1 MWMFFL
7 RKNYWIFLFL
17 LLTACT
23 KDPVLIEGNLAPP
36 DPTIET
42 AVLENYI
49 NKLYISMLGREPSS
63 SEFDSAKNIL
73 GDQATSQSRNQ
84 LIDVVHNNEEY
95 YDNLFDIYRNDY
107 LNGSDT
113 TDIREQYI
121 EVYATLIEN
130 ETNSFLLE
138 IYEQEHERLLNLYKV
153 GEELKNGKINTI
165 QAQKRCVDNLV
176 YDDINMGTE
185 NYVISVFQHFLHRYP
200 TQDELA
206 RATLMVDGDQANC
219 FGENGDSKSDFN
231 TLFFDHYGYYEG
243 VVIVA
248 YLKLLFREPTSAEAS
263 ALSIQFRNNQDYK
276 SLQKELLSSDEFLG
290 IQ

>member
-1 MWMFFL
+1 MGMFFL

-113 TDIREQYI
+113 TDLREQYI
-121 EVYATLIEN
+121 EVYSTLIEN
-130 ETNSFLLE
+130 ETNSFLLKYTNKNMNDYL
-138 IYEQEHERLLNLYKV
+138 IYTKLE
-153 GEELKNGKINTI
+153 KNWK
-165 QAQKRCVDNLV
+165 
-176 YDDINMGTE
+176 TE
-185 NYVISVFQHFLHRYP
+185 
-200 TQDELA
+200 
-206 RATLMVDGDQANC
+206 
-219 FGENGDSKSDFN
+219 K
-231 TLFFDHYGYYEG
+231 
-243 VVIVA
+243 
-248 YLKLLFREPTSAEAS
+248 
-263 ALSIQFRNNQDYK
+263 
-276 SLQKELLSSDEFLG
+276 
-290 IQ
+290 

>member
-1 MWMFFL
+1 MFL
-7 RKNYWIFLFL
+7 SKKNSWILLFL

-49 NKLYISMLGREPSS
+49 NKLYISMLGREPSG

-73 GDQATSQSRNQ
+73 GAQATPQSRNQ
-84 LIDVVHNNEEY
+84 LIDIVHNNEEY

-113 TDIREQYI
+113 TDLREQYI

-138 IYEQEHERLLNLYKV
+138 IYEQEYERLFNLYKV
-153 GEELKNGKINTI
+153 GEELKNGEINTI
-165 QAQKRCVDNLV
+165 QAQNRCVDNLV

-185 NYVISVFQHFLHRYP
+185 NYVVSVFQHFLHRYP
-200 TQDELA
+200 TQDELE
-206 RATLMVDGDQANC
+206 RASKMVDGDQANC

-243 VVIVA
+243 VVVDA